1 MEVFKN
7 LQPCF
12 QEFITLDS
20 NINSKSPLMLRFI
33 YPNGDEFIIR
43 RLHGK
48 DKLNLIFVTHFIPL
62 SKYVEDGE
70 QTSYNMEY
78 FREKLETQTSKTIE
92 ELSEDGQ
99 LILVA
104 VSLDQKYL

>member
-1 MEVFKN
+1 
-7 LQPCF
+7 
-12 QEFITLDS
+12 
-20 NINSKSPLMLRFI
+20 MLRFI

-43 RLHGK
+43 RLHGEEK
-48 DKLNLIFVTHFIPL
+48 DKLNLIFVTHFIPI

-78 FREKLETQTSKTIE
+78 FKEKLEEQTSKTIE

-99 LILVA
+99 IILIA
-104 VSLDQKYL
+104 VSFDQK